1 MYQNNI
7 FQFWKLQYDSGFI
20 KGISDNIFIFNSSWR
35 QEFHLT
41 FASAAA
47 VQCTWY
53 QFWSEETTKYQWRFF
68 LTMKYTGLML
78 PVYKTD
84 QGQFLVQNSH
94 RNNEGADTPLCLIIK
109 SETAQHLHV
118 IYRRTSIPIS
128 IQTYGVWHLRRMFS
142 VLFKS
147 PASHHRVSVHR
158 LLAAAAGLGTSET
171 RYFEPRHYWIFN
183 HENSDIWPTT
193 FILNMLY

>member
-68 LTMKYTGLML
+68 LTLKYTGLL
-78 PVYKTD
+78 SPSYLTVANTD
-84 QGQFLVQNSH
+84 ALIWSSKSAVIQQSASSWAQLSVGAGWPGMVWADV
-94 RNNEGADTPLCLIIK
+94 RN
-109 SETAQHLHV
+109 V
-118 IYRRTSIPIS
+118 
-128 IQTYGVWHLRRMFS
+128 
-142 VLFKS
+142 
-147 PASHHRVSVHR
+147 RVSSTSKMKVKS
-158 LLAAAAGLGTSET
+158 LAGAVLMWRVLYSPFRTWWNMAYMSACSAPAPGGGGHSQLRGQGESLHQPQTSST
-171 RYFEPRHYWIFN
+171 N
-183 HENSDIWPTT
+183 
-193 FILNMLY
+193 

>member
-68 LTMKYTGLML
+68 LTLKYTGLL
-78 PVYKTD
+78 SPSYLTVANTD
-84 QGQFLVQNSH
+84 ALIWSSKSAVIQQSASSWAQLSVGAGWPGMVWADV
-94 RNNEGADTPLCLIIK
+94 RNAHASP
-109 SETAQHLHV
+109 
-118 IYRRTSIPIS
+118 TSKMKVEYP
-128 IQTYGVWHLRRMFS
+128 
-142 VLFKS
+142 
-147 PASHHRVSVHR
+147 
-158 LLAAAAGLGTSET
+158 AGLVGPVLTWLT
-171 RYFEPRHYWIFN
+171 R
-183 HENSDIWPTT
+183 SGSK
-193 FILNMLY
+193 

>member
-68 LTMKYTGLML
+68 LTLKYTGLLSPSYLTVANTDALIWSSKSAVIQQSDSIWVLVLAGLVWYGPTCVMRVRRQL
-78 PVYKTD
+78 KKWKWKCSPVAFSYAVYIKD
-84 QGQFLVQNSH
+84 QGQFF
-94 RNNEGADTPLCLIIK
+94 
-109 SETAQHLHV
+109 
-118 IYRRTSIPIS
+118 
-128 IQTYGVWHLRRMFS
+128 LR
-142 VLFKS
+142 L
-147 PASHHRVSVHR
+147 
-158 LLAAAAGLGTSET
+158 T
-171 RYFEPRHYWIFN
+171 
-183 HENSDIWPTT
+183 
-193 FILNMLY
+193 